1 MSGSRRWQS
10 RRGSVGEVLGLPDD
24 VTVALFDLDGVLTD
38 TASVHRVAWT
48 DAFNTFL
55 RQRAG
60 GDIDGRTDALAPFTD
75 QDYFDYVDGRPRMDG
90 VRSFL
95 ASREITVDDA
105 QAAAIAAGKNDAFL
119 TVLDRDGVTAYP
131 GSVRYLHAARDA
143 GLRIAVVTSSR
154 NGEHVLE
161 RAGLSE
167 FIEHRV
173 DGNTIVDEHLAGKP
187 APDSYLRGAELMGVP
202 PAAAAVFEDAISGVQ
217 AGAAGDFGYVVG
229 IDRVGGGQSAAM
241 EQAGAS
247 IVVGDLDELLTGD
260 DVVAEY

>member
-1 MSGSRRWQS
+1 M
-10 RRGSVGEVLGLPDD
+10 LGLPRD

-38 TASVHRVAWT
+38 TASVHRVAWANAF
-48 DAFNTFL
+48 DAFL
-55 RQRAG
+55 RDRAG
-60 GDIDGRTDALAPFTD
+60 GDIADRTDELRPFTD

-95 ASREITVDDA
+95 KSRNQAFDDA
-105 QAAAIAAGKNDAFL
+105 QANAIATGKNDAFL
-119 TVLDRDGVTAYP
+119 AALERDGVTAYP

-143 GLRIAVVTSSR
+143 GLHIAVVTSSR
-154 NGEHVLE
+154 NGEQVLAA
-161 RAGLSE
+161 AGLSE
-167 FIEHRV
+167 FVEQRV
-173 DGNTIVDEHLAGKP
+173 DGNTIIDEQLAGKP

-241 EQAGAS
+241 RAAGAS
-247 IVVGDLDELLTGD
+247 IVVGDLDELLSGVESLSGD
-260 DVVAEY
+260 D